1 MRNVDHRDGAD
12 SPDTAV
18 PEPLAPRPSHPE
30 LPAPLRPLSIRQLE
44 AVLCILAGDS
54 IGETARRLDVSAS
67 TVRYHLGKA
76 LEVMEVADRGELL
89 AMPLMTDLPR
99 AA

>member
-1 MRNVDHRDGAD
+1 MRKADHRDGAY
-12 SPDTAV
+12 SPDTAI
-18 PEPLAPRPSHPE
+18 PEPLAPRSSHPE

-54 IGETARRLDVSAS
+54 IGETARRLDLSAS
-67 TVRYHLGKA
+67 TVRYHLTRA
-76 LEVMEVADRGELL
+76 LEVMEVADRGALL
-89 AMPLMTDLPR
+89 ALPLMTDLPR